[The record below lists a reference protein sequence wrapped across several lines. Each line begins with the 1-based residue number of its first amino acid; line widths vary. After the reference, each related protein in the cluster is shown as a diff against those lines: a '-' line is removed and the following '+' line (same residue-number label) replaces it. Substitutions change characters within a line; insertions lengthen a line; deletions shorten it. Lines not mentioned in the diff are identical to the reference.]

1 MSLGVVTV
9 ARATGEI
16 HIRYALLDRSHDWM
30 TFGIAT
36 SERTIVENVLGLVA
50 TTVADGAIRP
60 GDGTLAAMA
69 AYRIAELA
77 RLTGVK
83 PRTIR
88 LYVELRLLPRPKFR
102 GVATEYGREHLL
114 KLLAIQRFKRDA
126 GRERIPIP
134 TIQARLAALSSAD
147 LAAFAPPAAAPPQAP
162 PSEPSQVAEMPLA
175 ASPIITSSP
184 LPTAERWERFVL
196 VRGLELHVAAEASPL
211 LRRLAAEI
219 VERYSASA

>member
-1 MSLGVVTV
+1 
-9 ARATGEI
+9 
-16 HIRYALLDRSHDWM
+16 
-30 TFGIAT
+30 
-36 SERTIVENVLGLVA
+36 
-50 TTVADGAIRP
+50 
-60 GDGTLAAMA
+60 MA

-134 TIQARLAALSSAD
+134 TIQARLAALSAAD
-147 LAAFAPPAAAPPQAP
+147 LAAFAPPEAAPEARP
-162 PSEPSQVAEMPLA
+162 PEPSRAEMPLA
-175 ASPIITSSP
+175 ASPTITSAP
-184 LPTAERWERFVL
+184 LSTAERWERVVL
-196 VRGLELHVAAEASPL
+196 MRGLELHVAAEASPL